1 VPEEEV
7 IFIDF
12 SKLSQSGKARA
23 GMPGN
28 RMRNRLLTLATVCL
42 QNYRFYRQ
50 KPAGFR
56 VNQRCPVAAQYCT
69 RKVPDRRFSAN
80 KAQRYSASPSGAKV
94 I

>member
-1 VPEEEV
+1 M

-56 VNQRCPVAAQYCT
+56 VNRAA
-69 RKVPDRRFSAN
+69 PLRRSTAPEKCLAGDFQQIRRNAI
-80 KAQRYSASPSGAKV
+80 QLRHQV
-94 I
+94 LR